1 MPQRKASHRV
11 CPPIHGLRLL
21 NPPPVTPPFIEAF
34 CAETGAITFI
44 MTKLIIQIPCLN
56 EAEVLPDTLA
66 KLPRIIPGIDA
77 IEYLVI
83 DDGSQDDT
91 SGVARRWG
99 VHHVVRHR
107 RNRGLAEAFRSGID
121 KCLAEGADII
131 VNTDADGQYEG
142 ADIAH
147 IVAPVA
153 SGEADICIG
162 DRSVAGNAHFGSGKR
177 LLQRLGSY
185 VVRTLSATDIT
196 DAVSGFRAMSRD
208 AAQRINI
215 TTDFSYTTD
224 MLIQAGRKRLAI
236 TSVPIRTH
244 AATRPSRLFKSI
256 PRFIQQTG
264 VTILRAYTT
273 FNSLRVF
280 VGLGMLATV
289 LGLYPIGRFLWF
301 FATGDGDG
309 HIQSLVIGGALLTV
323 GVLVSTLG
331 ILADLIA
338 TNRKLLEANML
349 KLRRIEEKLEQQSD
363 AAIDA
368 ADGDD
373 KTAAFVDAPISRA
386 G

>member
-1 MPQRKASHRV
+1 
-11 CPPIHGLRLL
+11 
-21 NPPPVTPPFIEAF
+21 
-34 CAETGAITFI
+34 

-56 EAEVLPDTLA
+56 EAKVLPETLA
-66 KLPRIIPGIDA
+66 KLPRSVPGVDV
-77 IEYLVI
+77 IEYCII
-83 DDGSQDDT
+83 DDGSSDDT

-99 VHHVVRHR
+99 VHHIVRHR

-121 KCLAEGADII
+121 RCLKEGADII

-142 ADIAH
+142 ADIAK

-153 SGEADICIG
+153 AGEADICIG
-162 DRSVAGNAHFGSGKR
+162 DRSVAQNEHFGPFKR
-177 LLQRLGSY
+177 LLQRFGST

-196 DAVSGFRAMSRD
+196 DAVSGFRAISRD

-215 TTDFSYTTD
+215 TTEFSYTTD
-224 MLIQAGRKRLAI
+224 MLIQAGRKRMAI

-256 PRFIQQTG
+256 PKFIQQTG

-273 FNSLRVF
+273 FNALKVF
-280 VGLGMLATV
+280 VGLGVLATFI
-289 LGLYPIGRFLWF
+289 GLIPIGRFLWF
-301 FATGDGDG
+301 FASGDGAG

-349 KLRRIEEKLEQQSD
+349 KLRRIEERLDQGD
-363 AAIDA
+363 ARPQAGLFDEVETIDA
-368 ADGDD
+368 STMRQ
-373 KTAAFVDAPISRA
+373 KRA
-386 G
+386 S